1 MSESIDGVYVSSCLK
16 ALESY
21 HAAGPVNQSIRGFMS
36 AETNIEAPAKAAI
49 IGEAIL
55 SFSGNLG
62 KENRTDAQNAF
73 FHATLIATRDHP
85 GEDQGQAWYRK
96 FCDVM
101 SNTGWMPISTFYSDM
116 EIGGTSVRMDKLVLE
131 ILGSAITAAALP
143 GPTSAL
149 MLKVASDAV
158 TALKKRDTALTLYE
172 NNLLDQG
179 VGGMAAGVCSEVD
192 GEAKMSIGVVRF
204 KRRNRSDKVLFVDV
218 DVRNVKIYRGETVF
232 SKNDVVARATR
243 SKVEEY
249 ITANALNKIAEYQI

>member
-1 MSESIDGVYVSSCLK
+1 MDEYIDGFYVSSCLK

-21 HAAGPVNQSIRGFMS
+21 HAAGSQAKSVRGFMS
-36 AETNIEAPAKAAI
+36 PESDIEAPGKAAV
-49 IGEAIL
+49 IGEAII

-62 KENRTDAQNAF
+62 TENRTDAQNAF

-85 GEDQGQAWYRK
+85 GEDQGEEWYAK

-101 SNTGWMPISTFYSDM
+101 RNTGWMPISKYYKRLET
-116 EIGGTSVRMDKLVLE
+116 EGNSVRMDKLVLE

-149 MLKVASDAV
+149 MLKVAGDAV
-158 TALKKRDTALTLYE
+158 AALKKRDTALTLYE
-172 NNLLDQG
+172 RNLLDHG
-179 VGGMAAGVCSEVD
+179 VGGMAAGACSEVN

-218 DVRNVKIYRGETVF
+218 DVRDVKLYRGESVF
-232 SKNDVVARATR
+232 VKNDVVAKATR
-243 SKVEEY
+243 SMIESY
-249 ITANALNKIAEYQI
+249 ITANALSKLAEYQI